1 MNPVFRLSDAAFARA
16 VFFGRGGWRT
26 MRTISLLIALLLTP
40 MVRAGGPVFDSH
52 VHLREGESSLRE
64 YEKQVREA
72 GIELAGLAVMW
83 FGGPHQALAGNPAN
97 IRARNDGLIELAA
110 RHPEVVPV
118 VTVHPYDGV
127 AAQNE
132 LARVAGRGV
141 KVLKIHPHTQGFDAS
156 DARVLS
162 LVTRAG
168 ELGMVVLMDN
178 ASILPGDC
186 QKLFNLAAQAP
197 RTRFIFAHIGGAD
210 FRFWNI
216 LVLARTADGFALG
229 NVYFDISGTVLL
241 AADSPLEA
249 EFIWTLRNVGID
261 HVLLGSDYP
270 QISMAR
276 TLQAL
281 EKLDLSAAEKAGI
294 ESGNA
299 RRLFGLSAGN

>member
-1 MNPVFRLSDAAFARA
+1 
-16 VFFGRGGWRT
+16 

-186 QKLFNLAAQAP
+186 QKLFNLAVQAP
-197 RTRFIFAHIGGAD
+197 KTKFIFAHIGGLD

-299 RRLFGLSAGN
+299 RRLFGLPAGN